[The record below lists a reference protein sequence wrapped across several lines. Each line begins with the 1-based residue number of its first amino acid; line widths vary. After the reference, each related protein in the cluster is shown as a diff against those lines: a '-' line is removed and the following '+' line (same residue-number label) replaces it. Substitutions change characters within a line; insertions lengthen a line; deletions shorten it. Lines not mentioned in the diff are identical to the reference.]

1 MLPNGKIITGGYC
14 NDGATKRYVLV
25 QYLSNGALDSTF
37 GTNGITVVPALQT
50 FRWDELKKIL
60 VRPDGKILVGG
71 LTNSLNQANAV
82 YGVGLT
88 QYLADGTLDTSFGT
102 NGVKIIPNG
111 NIGDMVLQID
121 GKIVIS
127 TFSNNGIEVVRTL
140 SDGAVD
146 STFGTLGYVNE
157 FTDMP
162 DSVASGVLIQPDNK
176 IVVTGQV
183 NTVPDQNGNYQF
195 CFGAMRLNPGVVLNV
210 DSFIPS
216 NNIVV
221 YPNPSDGIIHIKTS
235 NFNDEVFKTEIYNVL
250 GQKVLEFGESSLMD
264 KELNLSHLH
273 SGTYFLNFTNSYR
286 TLKKTILI
294 K

>member
-1 MLPNGKIITGGYC
+1 M
-14 NDGATKRYVLV
+14 
-25 QYLSNGALDSTF
+25 S
-37 GTNGITVVPALQT
+37 LQT

-88 QYLADGTLDTSFGT
+88 QYLADGRLDTSFGT
-102 NGVKIIPNG
+102 NGVKIIPNA

-127 TFSNNGIEVVRTL
+127 TSSNNGFEVVRTL

-162 DSVASGVLIQPDNK
+162 GSVASGVLIQPDNK
-176 IVVTGQV
+176 IVFTGQV
-183 NTVPDQNGNYQF
+183 NNGPDQNVNYQS

-210 DSFIPS
+210 DSFILS

-221 YPNPSDGIIHIKTS
+221 YPNPSDGISHIKTS

-273 SGTYFLNFTNSYR
+273 SGTYFLNFTNRYR